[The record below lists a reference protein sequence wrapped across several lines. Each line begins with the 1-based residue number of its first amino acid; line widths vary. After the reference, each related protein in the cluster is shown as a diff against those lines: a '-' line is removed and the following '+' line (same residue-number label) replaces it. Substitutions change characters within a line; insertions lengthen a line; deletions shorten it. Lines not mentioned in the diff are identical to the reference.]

1 MILWKQAPSTVLGR
15 LFASCSIGAMSQ
27 ITEIESA
34 AATVD
39 AARLTPAVEG
49 RRVYFLAAWIAATA
63 ALFWAPLRS
72 VIAYAAENDDASHI
86 FIIPILAVGILYL
99 DRERVFRRVNFDVV
113 AGGVLAVLG
122 AAIGVLTWREQIG
135 AAAAN
140 EQLSLYMLALVI
152 LWVAGFALLFGRSAL
167 YEGKFALLFLFLSVP
182 LPDFILSRA
191 IYWLQ
196 AGSAS
201 IVAVLFDAVDLPYLR
216 SGFVFHT
223 AHINIEIA
231 QECSGIRSSMA
242 VLILALLAAHFY
254 LRAGW
259 KQAVFV
265 ACSLFVM
272 IIKNGV
278 RIAVLTILAIH
289 VDPSFLFGRLH
300 HDGGVVFFL
309 LGLAL
314 LVPVLWLLSRGDRK
328 AVSAPVLTDQSY

>member
-1 MILWKQAPSTVLGR
+1 M
-15 LFASCSIGAMSQ
+15 GAMSQ
-27 ITEIESA
+27 LSDIQGGSVA
-34 AATVD
+34 AGLD
-39 AARLTPAVEG
+39 G
-49 RRVYFLAAWIAATA
+49 RRTYFLVAWIVATM
-63 ALFWAPLRS
+63 ALFWEPVRS
-72 VIAYAAENDDASHI
+72 VIAYATENDDASHI
-86 FIIPILAVGILYL
+86 FIIPALAAGVLYL
-99 DRERVFRRVNFDVV
+99 DRERVFRRVSFD
-113 AGGVLAVLG
+113 ALTGGVVCALG
-122 AAIGVLTWREQIG
+122 AAIAFFAWKEQVG
-135 AAAAN
+135 AVAN
-140 EQLSLYMLALVI
+140 EQLTLSMLSLVV
-152 LWVAGFALLFGRSAL
+152 LWSAGFALFFGRAAL
-167 YEGKFALLFLFLSVP
+167 YEGRFALLFLFLTVP
-182 LPDFILSRA
+182 MPEFLLSRA

-196 AGSAS
+196 AGSAAV
-201 IVAVLFDAVDLPYLR
+201 VAVLFDAVNLPYLR

-242 VLILALLAAHFY
+242 VLILALLAGHFY
-254 LRAGW
+254 LRSGW

-314 LVPVLWLLSRGDRK
+314 LVPVLWLLSRGGRRGL
-328 AVSAPVLTDQSY
+328 SAPAETLNTQ

>member
-1 MILWKQAPSTVLGR
+1 LRRVAL
-15 LFASCSIGAMSQ
+15 GAMSQ
-27 ITEIESA
+27 ITESEAASA
-34 AATVD
+34 AIEP
-39 AARLTPAVEG
+39 ARVTPALEA
-49 RRVYFLAAWIAATA
+49 RRVSYLAAWIAATA
-63 ALFWAPLRS
+63 ALFWVPLRA

-86 FIIPILAVGILYL
+86 FIIPILAAGVLYL
-99 DRERVFRRVNFDVV
+99 DRERVFRRVSFDVL
-113 AGGVLAVLG
+113 AGGVIAALG
-122 AAIGVLTWREQIG
+122 AAIGILAWREQIG
-135 AAAAN
+135 AAAN
-140 EQLSLYMLALVI
+140 EQLSLYILALVI
-152 LWVAGFALLFGRSAL
+152 LWIAGFALFFGRSAL
-167 YEGKFALLFLFLSVP
+167 NEGKFALLFLFLSVP

-196 AGSAS
+196 AGSAAV
-201 IVAVLFDAVDLPYLR
+201 VAVLFDAVDLPYLR

-254 LRAGW
+254 LRSGW
-259 KQAVFV
+259 KQGVFV

-278 RIAVLTILAIH
+278 RIAALTILAIH
-289 VDPSFLFGRLH
+289 VDPSCLFGRLH

-314 LVPVLWLLSRGDRK
+314 LVPVLWFLARGERK
-328 AVSAPVLTDQSY
+328 VLGTSSAAEPSS